1 MSALKEIFPS
11 KQVGVSIAPS
21 TKKLYIIILLAGRI
35 NDMFDSNPSELYKH
49 LVINLEKL
57 GVGFIE
63 FKSDKDPENYNG
75 YGYPS
80 S

>member
-1 MSALKEIFPS
+1 VSALIEIFAS
-11 KQVGVSIAPS
+11 KQVGVSIAP
-21 TKKLYIIILLAGRI
+21 AGRI

-63 FKSDKDPENYNG
+63 FKSDKDPENYKG